1 MDKALI
7 PDGVKRCP
15 LPLFGLWLLVLLA
28 IIGWGV
34 YAGLSVLIQGLNITG
49 LNNYFGFGLYI
60 CADLAIIALGAGAF
74 FSGFLY
80 YGMSRFFPVLKEE
93 LQKIINL
100 AVIVGFC
107 CYTGA
112 LAVLLL
118 EIGQP
123 IRGWFGYWHANV
135 HSMLTEVIFCISC
148 YAIVLV
154 IEYLP
159 IVLENRKLD
168 AIRGVHFFGHS
179 LHEAMAIFAL
189 TGTFLSFFHQG
200 SLGGVPGVMFGRP
213 FAFRTGFFVWPW
225 TFFLFTLSAIACGPS
240 FTALICKAV
249 EGVTRKRLVDRS
261 VYELIAK
268 ISGTALLIYF
278 VLKCADTLYW
288 ALDTAP
294 GFGLKLSDFYQEPYG
309 MWLLVAELGVGGLLP
324 VILLL
329 TPNLGTSNGL
339 LFLGFFLNC
348 FGICVNRFAMT
359 VEAIAIP
366 VMPFDRWAFYTPTWA
381 EWAPVIAMLAYG
393 TLIISLSYRYLPVFP
408 QEKKLN
414 VR

>member
-7 PDGVKRCP
+7 PEGVKRCP
-15 LPLFGLWLLVLLA
+15 LPVFGLWMLVLFA
-28 IIGWGV
+28 VIAWGI
-34 YAGLSVLIQGLNITG
+34 YAGLTVLLKGLNVTG

-60 CADLAIIALGAGAF
+60 CVDLGIIALGAGAF

-80 YGMSRFFPVLKEE
+80 YGLSRFFPQLKE
-93 LQKIINL
+93 LHKIINL

-112 LAVLLL
+112 LLVLLL

-123 IRGWFGYWHANV
+123 LRGWFGYWHANV

-154 IEYLP
+154 IEFVP
-159 IVLENRKLD
+159 IILENRKLD
-168 AIRGVHFFGHS
+168 AIKPVHIFGHN
-179 LHEAMAIFAL
+179 LHEIMAIFAM

-213 FAFRTGFFVWPW
+213 FAYREGFFVWPW
-225 TFFLFTLSAIACGPS
+225 TFFLFTLSAMACGPA
-240 FTALICKAV
+240 FTAIICRIIEKV
-249 EGVTRKRLVDRS
+249 SRKQLVDRS
-261 VYELIAK
+261 VYELIGK
-268 ISGTALLIYF
+268 IEGGLLLAYLI
-278 VLKCADTLYW
+278 LKGLDTLYW

-309 MWLLVAELGVGGLLP
+309 MWLLVAELGICGVVP

-329 TPNLGTSNGL
+329 TPQARKSNGL
-339 LFLGFFLNC
+339 LFLAFFLDC
-348 FGICVNRFAMT
+348 TGIVINRFAMT
-359 VEAIAIP
+359 VEALAIP
-366 VMPFDRWAFYTPTWA
+366 VMPFDQWAVYVPTVY
-381 EWAPVIAMLAYG
+381 EWAPCIAMLAYG
-393 TLIISLSYRYLPVFP
+393 ALIVSLSYRYLPIFP
-408 QEKKLN
+408 REPELN
-414 VR
+414 P